1 MVLAGVAPHLLVT
14 EVSILGPSSLDDGH
28 IAAARVWSVGLVNF
42 VLSSETEIPKG
53 SQLARGLP
61 EEVAVAVISDMV

>member
-1 MVLAGVAPHLLVT
+1 MVLADVAPHLLVT
-14 EVSILGPSSLDDGH
+14 EISILGPRSLYDGH
-28 IAAARVWSVGLVNF
+28 IAAARVWSRGLVSF
-42 VLSSETEIPKG
+42 VSSLETETPKG